1 MEPITRS
8 TNGFCQ
14 GALGGVIACRIRI
27 VSTHRVKTSP

>member
-14 GALGGVIACRIRI
+14 GALGAVITGRIPI
-27 VSTHRVKTSP
+27 VSTHRVKASP

>member
-14 GALGGVIACRIRI
+14 GAWGVIACRIRI